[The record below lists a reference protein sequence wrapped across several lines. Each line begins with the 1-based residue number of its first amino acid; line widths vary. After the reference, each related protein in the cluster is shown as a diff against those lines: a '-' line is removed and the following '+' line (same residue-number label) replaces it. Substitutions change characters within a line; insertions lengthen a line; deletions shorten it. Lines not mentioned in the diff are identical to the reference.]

1 MRLDKWIATH
11 SDATRTLAKSAI
23 KSGRVRVNGA
33 IVKDQGFKV
42 SAEDEIIA
50 NGQLIA
56 ESGEVYIA
64 LYKPEGVLS
73 STGDDE
79 EDDTVI
85 DLVDGF
91 THKEL
96 HIAGRLD
103 KDTTGLVLL
112 TSDGQWSHR
121 VTSPKFSC
129 EKVYLVELAD
139 PIDEEVVEI
148 FQEGVMLYGEV
159 KKTLPA
165 KLELLGEREGR
176 LTITEGK
183 YHQVKRMFGAVG
195 NKVVQLKRESIGC
208 VCLRDLEPGEF
219 YELDDDEI
227 ESFMLK

>member
-1 MRLDKWIATH
+1 MRLDKFIATH
-11 SDATRTLAKSAI
+11 SEATRTLAKAAI
-23 KSGRVRVNGA
+23 KSGRARVNGVV
-33 IVKDQGFKV
+33 VKDQGKKV
-42 SAEDEIIA
+42 SAEDEIIV
-50 NGQLIA
+50 NGCLIS

-73 STGDDE
+73 STGE
-79 EDDTVI
+79 EEEGDTVI
-85 DLVDGF
+85 DLVDGY

-96 HIAGRLD
+96 HVAGRLD

-112 TSDGQWSHR
+112 TSDGKWSHR

-129 EKVYLVELAD
+129 EKVYRVTLAD

-148 FQEGVMLYGEV
+148 FEKGLMLRGEI
-159 KKTLPA
+159 KETLPA

-195 NKVVQLKRESIGC
+195 NKVVALEREKIGC
-208 VCLRDLEPGEF
+208 VTLRDLEPGEF
-219 YELDDDEI
+219 YELDEEEV
-227 ESFMLK
+227 ESFWK